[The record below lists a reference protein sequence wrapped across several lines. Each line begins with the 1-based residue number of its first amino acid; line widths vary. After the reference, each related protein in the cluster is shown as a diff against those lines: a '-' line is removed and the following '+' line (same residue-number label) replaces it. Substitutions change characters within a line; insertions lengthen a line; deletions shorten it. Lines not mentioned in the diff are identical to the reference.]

1 MLSKN
6 KIKFIRSLEQ
16 KKYRRQE
23 GAFIAEGPKCVGDL
37 LYAGFTPLLI
47 VATEDWKC
55 TVGLPAECEQ
65 ITTSKEE
72 LKKASLLLNPQQV
85 ICVFR
90 MPQEDGLPSP
100 TIAQSELVLCLDG
113 IQDPGNLGTIIRTA
127 DWFGI
132 KNIVCSNTT
141 ADAFAPK
148 VVQATMGSIARERIF
163 YADIPQF
170 LGSLPAGTP
179 VYGTFLNG
187 ESIYDTDGG
196 YIPEQEW
203 GVTTQ
208 NGNTL
213 YVHVLNPVETVDI
226 EIPAGNKIQSV
237 TTFSGTQVGCKTRK
251 EGGRTIAS
259 FTVPEGPAV
268 DNVLKVTFKKTL

>member
-90 MPQEDGLPSP
+90 MQQEDGLPSP

-187 ESIYDTDGG
+187 ESIYDTHLEQHGIIVMGNEGNGISDEVGSLITHRIL
-196 YIPEQEW
+196 IPPYPADKRTAES
-203 GVTTQ
+203 
-208 NGNTL
+208 
-213 YVHVLNPVETVDI
+213 LNVSIATSIVCSEFRSRTV
-226 EIPAGNKIQSV
+226 KLS
-237 TTFSGTQVGCKTRK
+237 
-251 EGGRTIAS
+251 
-259 FTVPEGPAV
+259 
-268 DNVLKVTFKKTL
+268 